1 MSDFEQDLRSALRR
15 EQPSPGFAARVV
27 AGTGARV
34 APWRAGWLTAAIA
47 ACLLLSVGSF
57 EYRQYRGQKAKQ
69 QLLLALEI
77 AGGKLNIAQRK
88 VSDLSRRTI
97 HE

>member
-1 MSDFEQDLRSALRR
+1 
-15 EQPSPGFAARVV
+15 
-27 AGTGARV
+27 
-34 APWRAGWLTAAIA
+34 
-47 ACLLLSVGSF
+47 VGGGL